1 MYRCLRTGARM
12 RPRGMFLSEKAFVVI
27 WDERLNSPGFHRYDE
42 LLRTTCKPFSQ
53 ISAAGPEKSP
63 DSVLTGLAQLAT
75 CQTKTERSFYIVA
88 EATPST
94 SLLNNSSLHNSDED
108 LLLCGTY
115 IARADGACHYALRA
129 MEEIVD
135 ASSSQE
141 LPVIVVQ
148 DLAADPRFYAAVP
161 IRSPRG
167 INIGVLC
174 VMNPTPGGN
183 WTDKHSNVMRGLS
196 QTIMDHL
203 EGNRIKHSLKRS
215 TAMSLGLQRFTERGN
230 RISAQTFLQA
240 KPQHNTTIRIS
251 PPQSLFHQRTRNI
264 NARILHPQ
272 IHFSS
277 PPPSSKKLS
286 LQITAPFSA
295 ETLET
300 FI

>member
-1 MYRCLRTGARM
+1 
-12 RPRGMFLSEKAFVVI
+12 
-27 WDERLNSPGFHRYDE
+27 
-42 LLRTTCKPFSQ
+42 
-53 ISAAGPEKSP
+53 
-63 DSVLTGLAQLAT
+63 
-75 CQTKTERSFYIVA
+75 
-88 EATPST
+88 
-94 SLLNNSSLHNSDED
+94 
-108 LLLCGTY
+108 
-115 IARADGACHYALRA
+115 
-129 MEEIVD
+129 MEETVD

-141 LPVIVVQ
+141 LPVIVVH
-148 DLAADPRFYAAVP
+148 DLAADPRFASSPNCRPGSFARFYAAVP

-183 WTDKHSNVMRGLS
+183 WTDKHSNVMRGLDS
-196 QTIMDHL
+196 P
-203 EGNRIKHSLKRS
+203 
-215 TAMSLGLQRFTERGN
+215 RGGCIHQSRN
-230 RISAQTFLQA
+230 RISAQNFLQA
-240 KPQHNTTIRIS
+240 KPQHNTTMKIS
-251 PPQSLFHQRTRNI
+251 PPQSLFHQRSQNI